1 MSAVTQATDAATPAT
16 VDMGQ
21 RPVPMYRLVQV
32 ELRKMVDT
40 RAGFWLFVSIGLA
53 SALITGGMLIFGEAQ
68 NLTFGQMFGMMNI
81 PTGFLLPVLAIL
93 LVTSEWSQR
102 TGLATFTLEP
112 RRSRVV
118 VAKLATSLI
127 AAVAAVAIA
136 LAFGAVGNLLAEAF
150 RDGAGG
156 WDMTWAGLRNSAL
169 IQFLALLQGFAFG
182 MLIMNSAA
190 AIVLFFVLPTVWTVI
205 ASIVPWLAE
214 HVQAWADLT
223 MAQGPLQ
230 SGTSPTGEEWARLAV
245 AATIWVLAPLA
256 VGVWRLL
263 RSEVK

>member
-1 MSAVTQATDAATPAT
+1 MSAVTQATEAAVPAT
-16 VDMGQ
+16 VDMRQQG
-21 RPVPMYRLVQV
+21 VPMTRLVLA

-53 SALITGGMLIFGEAQ
+53 SAVITAAMLIFAPAE

-118 VAKLATSLI
+118 VAKLATSV
-127 AAVAAVAIA
+127 VAAVVAVLVA
-136 LAFGAVGNLLAEAF
+136 LAFGALGNLLAEAF

-182 MLIMNSAA
+182 MLIRSSAP
-190 AIVLFFVLPTVWTVI
+190 AIVLFFVLPTVWTLLGSV
-205 ASIVPWLAE
+205 VPWLQE
-214 HVQAWADLT
+214 HIQPWADFT
-223 MAQGPLQ
+223 MAQAPLQ
-230 SGTSPTGEEWARLAV
+230 SGTSPTADEWARLAS
-245 AATIWVLAPLA
+245 AAAIWVLAPLV